1 MVTTDTASLSR
12 TSPGGGPSEKRIW
25 LAVVTLA
32 LGAFVLV
39 ASEFLPVGI
48 VPIVAADLD
57 LSLGSAGLMI
67 LVPGLVAA
75 IAAPLIV
82 VGSGRMRRNHLV
94 LLLGVLLVISNIV
107 AAVAPDY
114 TVLLAAR
121 VLLGIS
127 LGGFWAVVPSLSFRL
142 VREGLGARATSL
154 ILTGI
159 SAGTVAGLP
168 AGQLLGDLFGWR
180 WVFGGAAVVA
190 LVILVIQFFV
200 IPHIAATDGLT
211 FRHLLD
217 VFRSRVA
224 RLGLIVTVPII
235 VGQFA
240 ALTFIRPFFEDEV
253 RADPQFITLLL
264 LAFGAAGILGTLIGG
279 SLVTRSNVATL
290 AGVAA
295 VLGAVLILL
304 PLASGSTIAAG
315 ALFIAWGVLWGMIPL
330 ALQTW
335 MISALPAAPE
345 AASAVHLSTLQL
357 SIAAGSLLGGALVDT
372 AGLHVNLWIAGAVMA
387 AAGIVV
393 ALAGSRRR

>member
-1 MVTTDTASLSR
+1 MASTDTASLTR
-12 TSPGGGPSEKRIW
+12 VPAGVEPSTRRIW
-25 LAVVTLA
+25 LAISTLA

-48 VPIVAADLD
+48 VPVVAADLN
-57 LSLGSAGLMI
+57 LSLGTAGLMI

-94 LLLGVLLVISNIV
+94 LLLGVLLVISNII
-107 AAVAPDY
+107 AAVAPNY

-121 VLLGIS
+121 VLLGIA
-127 LGGFWAVVPSLSFRL
+127 LGGFWAIVPSLSFRL
-142 VREGLGARATSL
+142 VREGLGTRATSL

-180 WVFGGAAVVA
+180 WVFGGAAVLA
-190 LVILVIQFFV
+190 LVILVTQFFV

-224 RLGLIVTVPII
+224 RLGLVATVPII

-240 ALTFIRPFFEDEV
+240 ALTFIRPFFESEV
-253 RADPQFITLLL
+253 RADPQLITFLL
-264 LAFGAAGILGTLIGG
+264 LAFGAAGILGTVIGG
-279 SLVTRSNVATL
+279 SLVARSKVATL
-290 AGVAA
+290 SGVAA

-315 ALFIAWGVLWGMIPL
+315 ALFIGWGVLWGMIPL

-345 AASAVHLSTLQL
+345 AASAVQLSTLQL
-357 SIAAGSLLGGALVDT
+357 SIAAGSLLGGVLVDT
-372 AGLHVNLWIAGAVMA
+372 AGLHVNLWIAGALMV

-393 ALAGSRRR
+393 AVVSGRRR